1 MASPLSKQAIADLA
15 KQLSDAL
22 DEHDARKA
30 AAPSLLEV
38 LDALQPM
45 FRRTITPEFRERA
58 RRIGAKLRA
67 FQEEGDR
74 AFRAQPQ
81 AQLQRGAA
89 EPEPFDCSR
98 LIGVMEQSAVADLLK
113 AQCGTRRRKRLPEGP
128 TRQRSAQGGSHA

>member
-30 AAPSLLEV
+30 AASSLLEV
-38 LDALQPM
+38 IDALQPVLPHA
-45 FRRTITPEFRERA
+45 ITPEFRERA
-58 RRIGAKLRA
+58 RLFGAKLRA
-67 FQEEGDR
+67 LQGDEDQ
-74 AFRAQPQ
+74 AFRVQP
-81 AQLQRGAA
+81 RRSAA

-128 TRQRSAQGGSHA
+128 TRQRSAQGGRHGC